1 MTRTMCAVALC
12 GVLACGAMAEPIQ
25 LTVSNPLDVARPAAI
40 CVGPAALLGA
50 DMAPSAYTGTTA
62 DGRAVAVQVDDVNG
76 DGAADELA
84 MVLDLPAAGS
94 TTVAVDLARPWQ
106 GADYADARTSWRYE
120 NYAVL
125 DTDRMGFGQYGTY
138 APLGF
143 AAGLQWDLYAKRP
156 GAWRLS
162 LDELESIDYH
172 SDNPVAVDIL
182 LVGNSLALGGPM
194 IGDSRP
200 ISGSNATQA
209 CRVLCDGPV
218 RAGLRVTVTDWQTAG
233 GAVGATIDYLVYAH
247 HDFIDAHCRFDRMPA
262 DAGDFGL
269 GVRRIPHPDAFLGAA
284 EEGILGVMGRQEG
297 IIGQTGLGLIFDP
310 ARFLRWDV
318 MAGADDAYVVRLAPD
333 GGGYRAW
340 LVGVWEHGGIAT
352 AETFPQHLRDLAGRF
367 GAPATISR

>member
-1 MTRTMCAVALC
+1 MTRTIGSVVLC
-12 GVLACGAMAEPIQ
+12 CLLASGAMAEPIQ
-25 LTVSNPLDVARPAAI
+25 LTVHNPLDAARPAAI

-50 DMAPSAYTGTTA
+50 DLTSGAYTATTA
-62 DGRAVAVQVDDVNG
+62 DGRLVAVQVDDLDG

-84 MVLDLPAAGS
+84 MVLDLPPGS

-156 GAWRLS
+156 DAWRLS
-162 LDELESIDYH
+162 LDELEGIDYH

-194 IGDSRP
+194 IGASRP
-200 ISGSNATQA
+200 IRGANAAQA

-233 GAVGATIDYLVYAH
+233 GVVGATIDYLVYAH
-247 HDFIDAHCRFDRMPA
+247 HDFIDARFRFDRMPA

-269 GVRRIPHPDAFLGAA
+269 GVRRIPHPDAFLGSAG
-284 EEGILGVMGRQEG
+284 EGILGVMGQQQG
-297 IIGQTGLGLIFDP
+297 IIGQTGLGLIFHP
-310 ARFLRWDV
+310 ERFLRWDV
-318 MAGADDAYVVRLAPD
+318 ITGADDAYVVRLKTDDAH
-333 GGGYRAW
+333 YRAW
-340 LVGVWEHGGIAT
+340 LVGVWEYGGIAT
-352 AETFPQHLRDLAGRF
+352 AQTFTAHLRDLADRF
-367 GAPATISR
+367 GAPPTITR